1 MKSNIVQQII
11 DETPLETKL
20 YVSNQMFAIHLIHE
34 LGFREDKTWN
44 EESEEDNKL
53 LAKLTRLVKEH
64 TKDQLKY
71 YNNNIINKS

>member
-1 MKSNIVQQII
+1 
-11 DETPLETKL
+11 
-20 YVSNQMFAIHLIHE
+20 MFAIHLIHE